1 MRSFKNCI
9 LGRLVLGFTLA
20 EVLVTLGIIGVV
32 AAVTMPTL
40 MTKHRNKVYEGQFK
54 VAHSLIAQA
63 VDQLA
68 QDKFDVNTYYCGA
81 NRIDAKQNTFL
92 PDFAQYFQIIKS
104 DYTYQTSD
112 LTRLGYKKSYFYQ
125 SAPGARYFNYDS
137 HNNGAI
143 ILKNG
148 MMIASS
154 GCWWMSRYVDFI
166 VDTNGTKGPNKFG
179 YDLFYF
185 QIGDDNKLYPSAGK
199 YYLSNNTDALM
210 QRCCN
215 FREANTCSVPQDT
228 GVSCALYALEN
239 ISPHDS
245 TKGYWESLP

>member
-1 MRSFKNCI
+1 M
-9 LGRLVLGFTLA
+9 GRLVLGFTLA

-112 LTRLGYKKSYFYQ
+112 LTRLGYKNSYFTNQ
-125 SAPGARYFNYDS
+125 LQAQD
-137 HNNGAI
+137 
-143 ILKNG
+143 IL
-148 MMIASS
+148 MMILIT
-154 GCWWMSRYVDFI
+154 MV
-166 VDTNGTKGPNKFG
+166 
-179 YDLFYF
+179 L
-185 QIGDDNKLYPSAGK
+185 
-199 YYLSNNTDALM
+199 
-210 QRCCN
+210 
-215 FREANTCSVPQDT
+215 
-228 GVSCALYALEN
+228 
-239 ISPHDS
+239 
-245 TKGYWESLP
+245 